1 MKKFAVLVC
10 ALAVVAATP
19 LFGTEQCAKGPEVWC
34 ENVRTASQCGAV
46 KHCQQNVWNK
56 PTVKSMPCDFCKE
69 VVTVLGNY
77 LKDNITQDEI
87 KQYLNKVCDFIP
99 DPGLASTCK
108 QEVSDY
114 FTIVLNLLEQEL
126 SNPGV
131 LCSSLGLCTSL
142 QRHLASLKQP
152 TQLLTNEIP
161 DVDAAKLVYPY
172 IVNIPQLLYPQEKTL
187 KEPKTGD
194 ICNDCTKLVS
204 DVQDALRSNS
214 SFSKKL
220 VDHFLQE
227 CNLLDPAIAEMCK
240 SYINQYSDIA
250 IQVLL
255 QMQPKQLCGMAGFCD
270 QEKST
275 PLQNIIPAKSLIP
288 AVKVQPAVKITKNPL
303 PGNNVLCE
311 VCELMVSQLEKL
323 LDNNRTR
330 ENIKHGLEKVC
341 KLLPSQ
347 YTQKCE
353 DMIEEYSDAL
363 IELLEQEAN
372 PQAICTALGYCS
384 GSKNL
389 KIVKISA
396 EKAAAGDY
404 CAVCKMLMRYVDELL
419 EKNAT
424 EIRIKAFLGRICN
437 FLPDSMQN
445 ECSALVNEYE
455 PLFIQLLLEALDP
468 SFICI
473 KVNLCQNKK
482 VLLGTEKCMWGPSY
496 WCKDMETA
504 ANCNALEHCRRHVWN

>member
-1 MKKFAVLVC
+1 MKQLAVLFC
-10 ALAVVAATP
+10 ALALVAATP

-46 KHCQQNVWNK
+46 KHCQQSVWNK
-56 PTVKSMPCDFCKE
+56 PTVKSLPCDVCKE
-69 VVTVLGNY
+69 IITVLGNFM
-77 LKDNITQDEI
+77 KDNITQGEI
-87 KQYLNKVCDFIP
+87 KDYLNKVCDLFP
-99 DPGLASTCK
+99 DPGLAATCK

-114 FTIVLNLLEQEL
+114 FSIVLNLLQQEL

-152 TQLLTNEIP
+152 KQLLNNEIP
-161 DVDAAKLVYPY
+161 DVDASKLVYPF
-172 IVNIPQLLYPQEKTL
+172 IVNVPQLLYPQDKTP

-194 ICNDCTKLVS
+194 ICNDCTTLIS

-220 VDHFLQE
+220 VDHFMQE
-227 CNLLDPAIAEMCK
+227 CNLLDPTMAEMCK
-240 SYINQYSDIA
+240 SYINQYADIA

-288 AVKVQPAVKITKNPL
+288 AVKITENPL
-303 PGNNVLCE
+303 PENNVYCE
-311 VCELMVSQLEKL
+311 VCELMISQIEKL

-330 ENIKHGLEKVC
+330 ENIKQSLEKVC

-353 DMIEEYSDAL
+353 DIIDEYFDPL

-372 PQAICTALGYCS
+372 PEVICTTLGYCS
-384 GSKNL
+384 GRKNL
-389 KIVKISA
+389 KNVKISA
-396 EKAAAGDY
+396 EKVAAGDY
-404 CAVCKMLMRYVDELL
+404 CPVCRMIMRYVDELL

-424 EIRIKAFLGRICN
+424 ESRIKDFLNRICN

-445 ECSALVNEYE
+445 ECSALIKEYE

-468 SFICI
+468 SFICL
-473 KVNLCQNKK
+473 KLHLCQGET

-496 WCKDMETA
+496 WCKDVETA
-504 ANCNALEHCRRHVWN
+504 ANCNALEHCQRHVWN